1 MFISVI
7 QEFCIRFFLRSE
19 LLDILPKNLIF
30 LKTFNS
36 EFLFIVVW
44 FTNQNSKPLE
54 IEYIINITLVIN

>member
-54 IEYIINITLVIN
+54 IYNKHHFSY